1 MPQPFFQPP
10 RNAHRAVLGYTGLSF
25 VIYDLRHTFATR
37 FYQTT
42 KDVVALKEVLGHSSL
57 RTVMKYVHVSAEQ
70 SGERP
75 HPAHAEKPLRYCSW
89 RSGDGGRKTGRFP
102 LLLTTL

>member
-57 RTVMKYVHVSAEQ
+57 RTVMKYVHVSAEHINAAMDKYEATMVKP
-70 SGERP
+70 GER
-75 HPAHAEKPLRYCSW
+75 ER
-89 RSGDGGRKTGRFP
+89 RETIQ
-102 LLLTTL
+102 